1 MMKKIINITF
11 IMLSMVILVL
21 PTFAN
26 INIDKTVADIK
37 GRAGDIVYDYADIL
51 NVETETQVR
60 EIINNIRYDANK
72 GFEMIVVT
80 TKESSG
86 DLEGEA
92 NKIFNGVGIG
102 RNDRGLLLYIVL
114 KNDNVS
120 KDRVRLE
127 VGRGLE
133 GDLNDAKAGRILD
146 NYFVPYRSN
155 GDYDNAV
162 KETVDVLY
170 RDIIKGEQINN
181 VAGGEKINI
190 PKNIMLAVLI
200 TVGIV
205 IGIFAILIAV
215 YFKVYSGVVGW
226 LLSIVSSIIT
236 IINNNGELFVL
247 SCCIYG
253 ITFLVM
259 MIGAFGDSEGGGG
272 YSGSSF
278 GSSWGSS
285 DSDSG
290 GFGGSFGG
298 SFGGG
303 FSSGGGAS
311 R

>member
-1 MMKKIINITF
+1 MMKKIINIIF

-26 INIDKTVADIK
+26 INIDRTVIDIK

-51 NVETETQVR
+51 NAETETQVR
-60 EIINNIRYDANK
+60 KMINNIRYDANK

-80 TKESSG
+80 TNESSG

-155 GDYDNAV
+155 GDYNSAV
-162 KETVDVLY
+162 RETVNVLY

-181 VAGGEKINI
+181 ITGGEKINI

-200 TVGIV
+200 IVGIV
-205 IGIFAILIAV
+205 IGIFAIWFAIRLG
-215 YFKVYSGVVGW
+215 VYSGVVGW

-236 IINNNGELFVL
+236 IINNNGELFIL

-253 ITFLVM
+253 ITFFVM
-259 MIGAFGDSEGGGG
+259 VIGAFGDSEGGS

-285 DSDSG
+285 DSG
-290 GFGGSFGG
+290 GGSSFGG